1 MPLTLSVALVVVV
14 AAFLAFVATRPS
26 EFRITRSRTLAAPPE
41 IVHAHIDDLR
51 RWSGWSPWEKL
62 DPGMKREFSGAAAGP
77 GASYHWVGNK
87 QVGEGRMTITDSQPG
102 RSVTLR
108 LEFLKPWT
116 ATNTT
121 QFELAPSG
129 KGTQVSWTMTGSNNF
144 MAKLFCVFMN
154 MDKLVGGDFEKGL
167 AGLDAVTA
175 AVPTSTST
183 H

>member
-1 MPLTLSVALVVVV
+1 MPLTLAVALVLVV

-41 IVHAHIDDLR
+41 IVHAHVDDLQ
-51 RWSGWSPWEKL
+51 RWTAWSPWEKL
-62 DPGMKREFSGAAAGP
+62 DPGMKREFSGPAAGT

-87 QVGEGRMTITDSQPG
+87 KVGEGRMTITASQPG
-102 RSVTLR
+102 RGVTLR
-108 LEFLKPWT
+108 LEFIKPWT

-121 QFELAPSG
+121 QFDLTPSG
-129 KGTQVSWTMTGSNNF
+129 KGTDVVWTMTGTNNF
-144 MAKLFCVFMN
+144 MAKAFCVFMN
-154 MDKLVGGDFEKGL
+154 MDKMVGGDFEKGL

-175 AVPTSTST
+175 PVPASAQI